1 MFYIFIQVLSSQ
13 RQGQKQ
19 SLYVWI
25 CLKKEDHVILTANC
39 TCVAGCIF
47 VFLSFTLLHFI
58 LKKNKHLT
66 YKIQRIHNFNWTCKT
81 HSGQNLNI
89 LCTFTIGHTSTKN
102 SLIFSN
108 FLQRLSHNILC
119 ITHSKVRWVYNCKVY
134 ILCYNKEN

>member
-1 MFYIFIQVLSSQ
+1 MAFQNSKVNFYAKALNNWLSIFQLCSIAVYNYQFINLSDSFFHYIPKMETILLVGKILMKSGSTRWNLNLNVFYIFIQVLSSQ

-66 YKIQRIHNFNWTCKT
+66 Y
-81 HSGQNLNI
+81 
-89 LCTFTIGHTSTKN
+89 
-102 SLIFSN
+102 
-108 FLQRLSHNILC
+108 
-119 ITHSKVRWVYNCKVY
+119 
-134 ILCYNKEN
+134 